1 MTNVKEKSVAL
12 KSRQTKLSKKTK
24 EELIEVILRKDKV
37 ERNQINQI
45 SKFKGEINSLQ
56 SRLNNCISDTDGY
69 LKSIRELRDRNKA
82 LNELIDCKN
91 SDIKEITCHY
101 NKIEVEYKNKIRILS
116 KISISL
122 IVLYIITLVC
132 FILK

>member
-56 SRLNNCISDTDGY
+56 SRLNNCISDTDGHR
-69 LKSIRELRDRNKA
+69 KTIRELRDRNKA

-91 SDIKEITCHY
+91 SDIQEITCHY
-101 NKIEVEYKNKIRILS
+101 SKIEVENKNRIKILS

>member
-56 SRLNNCISDTDGY
+56 SRFNNCISDTDGHI
-69 LKSIRELRDRNKA
+69 KTIRELKDRNKA

-91 SDIKEITCHY
+91 SDIKEITCY
-101 NKIEVEYKNKIRILS
+101 YSKIEVENKNKIRILS

-122 IVLYIITLVC
+122 IVLYIVTLVC

>member
-56 SRLNNCISDTDGY
+56 SRLNNYISDTDGL
-69 LKSIRELRDRNKA
+69 LKSIRELKDRNKA

-91 SDIKEITCHY
+91 SDIKESTCY
-101 NKIEVEYKNKIRILS
+101 YSKIVVEYKNKIKILN

-122 IVLYIITLVC
+122 IILYIITLVC

>member
-56 SRLNNCISDTDGY
+56 SRLNNYISDTDGL
-69 LKSIRELRDRNKA
+69 LKNIRELKDRNKA

-91 SDIKEITCHY
+91 SDIQEITCHY
-101 NKIEVEYKNKIRILS
+101 SKIEIENKNKIRILS

-122 IVLYIITLVC
+122 IVLYIVTLVC

>member
-56 SRLNNCISDTDGY
+56 SRLNNYISDTDGH
-69 LKSIRELRDRNKA
+69 LKAIKELKDRNKA

-101 NKIEVEYKNKIRILS
+101 NKIEVENKNRIKLLN

-122 IVLYIITLVC
+122 LILYIITLVC

>member
-56 SRLNNCISDTDGY
+56 SRLKNCISDTDGH

-91 SDIKEITCHY
+91 SDIQEITCHY
-101 NKIEVEYKNKIRILS
+101 SKIEVENKNRIKILS

-122 IVLYIITLVC
+122 IVLYIVTLVC

>member
-45 SKFKGEINSLQ
+45 SKFKGEINNLQ
-56 SRLNNCISDTDGY
+56 SRLNNCISDSDGH

>member
-56 SRLNNCISDTDGY
+56 SRLNNCILDTDGH
-69 LKSIRELRDRNKA
+69 LKTIRELRDRNKA

-91 SDIKEITCHY
+91 SDIKESTCY
-101 NKIEVEYKNKIRILS
+101 YSKIVVEYKNKIKILN

>member
-56 SRLNNCISDTDGY
+56 SRLNNCISDTDAH
-69 LKSIRELRDRNKA
+69 LKTIRELRDRNKA

-91 SDIKEITCHY
+91 SDIQEITCHY
-101 NKIEVEYKNKIRILS
+101 SKIEVENKNRIKILN

-122 IVLYIITLVC
+122 IVLYIVTLVC

>member
-56 SRLNNCISDTDGY
+56 SRLNNYISDTDGL
-69 LKSIRELRDRNKA
+69 LKNIRELKDRNKA

-91 SDIKEITCHY
+91 SDIKESTCY
-101 NKIEVEYKNKIRILS
+101 YSKIVVEYKNKIRILN

-122 IVLYIITLVC
+122 IILYIVTLVC